1 MPKRAFE
8 PVRCDKCGRAF
19 AVLKG
24 RASAFRCPNPACGK
38 SPAKPEPVVPAPKE
52 AKP

>member
-1 MPKRAFE
+1 MAKRAFE
-8 PVRCDKCGRAF
+8 SVRCDKCGHAF

-24 RASAFRCPNPACGK
+24 QASRFRCPNAACHK
-38 SPAKPEPVVPAPKE
+38 APAKPEPVAPAPKE